1 MYTHVLIKGFIVSKP
16 ASILKRPRFRPRS
29 QSIWPIIWTDLLK
42 KAERNLAVVIYGR
55 RSNSAVPQPRPSQK
69 LGCKR
74 SYTSS
79 MTSFTRATV
88 RATNALLV
96 QRMIFEELVYWW
108 IVWASCCLFL
118 FCQVFVCLG
127 RQSVQSNTVALFI
140 SKRIFTC
147 MLEGC
152 IRGNTRLADSQFWM
166 CVQGHLITVPAT
178 NLSSAGARHE
188 PPLKISRCLSQHA
201 NNVQN
206 TCMWMHV
213 PINITWDTYMNL

>member
-96 QRMIFEELVYWW
+96 QRNDFWGISLLVDSMGLLLS
-108 IVWASCCLFL
+108 IL

-166 CVQGHLITVPAT
+166 HVQGHLITVPAMS
-178 NLSSAGARHE
+178 LSSAGARHE
-188 PPLKISRCLSQHA
+188 PPLKISRCLSHTLRTCKTHA
-201 NNVQN
+201 CG
-206 TCMWMHV
+206 CMY
-213 PINITWDTYMNL
+213 PSI